1 MNRLLVRLFFQDFF
15 RLSFLDDA
23 GEESFRR
30 VIIGLLGGFI
40 AIGLWL
46 PRMYIAKYEA
56 GAQWSPETF
65 RAILLADQLV
75 MIGLPMF
82 IVAVAVALVCHSLF
96 PDEMDYRILMVLPV
110 DRVEIFSAK
119 AAALFLFA
127 AIFIVTT
134 NVAIGVPFSAVS
146 SGPLATHY
154 WPVRAAFQLAAGMA
168 AGIFAVAAI
177 VAVQGLVVVLTPRAW
192 LRPVSVATQTALV
205 CALVLVLPAVLR
217 LPSLAPQLH
226 ARSVALGFAPPVWFL
241 GLQEVLLGNREP
253 YFVRLAEVAA
263 LGFTAVCVLAATCY
277 IVVYRRFDRVILR
290 DQPKGHRGIRRAGST
305 WLGRLQ
311 PETQA
316 VYGFTV
322 TTLRR
327 SGLHQLVFLGIAA
340 AGLALVFNSVFGAG
354 LSNARRQAVLWSPFV
369 LIFASALGL
378 RLSLLLPLNRR
389 AAWVFRLT
397 EDDERRVHQFP
408 VVELVVICHAVLA
421 PMAMMLPFQLAVLG
435 VRGTLLCVPVIFV
448 MGLLLVEIILT
459 KWHRIA
465 FTCSYL
471 PGKRPVTHEVLIL
484 ITSFVVFTWAGMGLS
499 GWTIARGY
507 PPPTLLLVLVAIS
520 AAFRWVRLQRAR
532 NTPLEFE
539 DELPESSYGLK
550 LNT

>member
-46 PRMYIAKYEA
+46 PRMYMAKYA
-56 GAQWSPETF
+56 AVAQGSPETY
-65 RAILLADQLV
+65 RAILVADQLV

-82 IVAVAVALVCHSLF
+82 IVAFAVALVCHSLF
-96 PDEMDYRILMVLPV
+96 PDETDYRILMVLPV
-110 DRVEIFSAK
+110 DRFAIFSAK
-119 AAALFLFA
+119 VAALFFFA

-134 NVAIGVPFSAVS
+134 NVAMGVPFSAL
-146 SGPLATHY
+146 SGGAMATHH
-154 WPVRAAFQLAAGMA
+154 WPVRAVIQVVAGV
-168 AGIFAVAAI
+168 AGSIFAVAAV
-177 VAVQGLVVVLTPRAW
+177 VAVQGMVVVLTPRAW
-192 LRPVSVATQTALV
+192 LRSVSVATQTALV
-205 CALVLVLPAVLR
+205 CVLVLLLPAVLR

-226 ARSVALGFAPPVWFL
+226 ARSVALCFAPPVWFV

-253 YFVRLAEVAA
+253 YFVRLAGLAALALSAVFAVAA
-263 LGFTAVCVLAATCY
+263 ACY
-277 IVVYRRFDRVILR
+277 VVVYRRFDRVILR
-290 DQPKGHRGIRRAGST
+290 NQSKGDRGVGRSRPT
-305 WLGRLQ
+305 WLRRLQ

-340 AGLALVFNSVFGAG
+340 AGLALVLNSVFGAG

-369 LIFASALGL
+369 LIFAAALGL

-397 EDDERRVHQFP
+397 EDEERRVHQFP
-408 VVELVVICHAVLA
+408 VVELVVIGHAVVA
-421 PMAMMLPFQLAVLG
+421 PMVTLLPFQLAVLG
-435 VRGTLLCVPVIFV
+435 VRDTLLCVPITFV

-484 ITSFVVFTWAGMGLS
+484 ITAFVVFTWTGMGLS
-499 GWTIARGY
+499 RWTIARGY
-507 PPPTLLLVLVAIS
+507 PPRILLVVLVAIS
-520 AAFRWVRLQRAR
+520 IAFRWVRLQRAG

-550 LNT
+550 LNS